1 MALNKTIQSMKF
13 KTTLLAIALSFGIL
27 PAQET
32 PQPAP
37 QSEVIALERQP
48 DGIDLFFTG
57 DPNGLYAVYVGDGG
71 DHWEYLTMGAHLDG
85 DLFHVHDE
93 GALAAKSRF
102 YRVALLNQDC
112 QQADPWLAQ
121 ELFRYVRYT
130 EFLTDAERAALM
142 AAASRYQ
149 AAINDSL
156 QAERD
161 LKQAQAELAAA
172 LKLAS
177 DARIAWIESRHQ
189 TDLALK
195 AKKDTE
201 KKLADQKK
209 KLEDQKAK
217 RDRAKKRRDQELYE
231 KGVFLKWA
239 KKFDDEGD
247 TRKADEMRANA
258 EAAQERFEEWHEEAG
273 RQEDAMQ
280 ATGSDIADTESEI
293 GDRDDDVDDK
303 KGQEKNAKENYDQKK
318 GEAKPAKDKVEK
330 ARDRVKKTKEEKA
343 KAAKSWSDAARE
355 ARKKGQKE
363 KERREREAHA
373 ASQAGQNGAPAPKP
387 VSKKPSDRAVQ
398 IAKFLQHIKE
408 HGGLDAYNDALR
420 SMFGTA
426 LSAGTVTLEGLGNAM
441 AQWASGKAATGAGV
455 GTALASGVVSFGY
468 GLIAAWV
475 QDAAGGA
482 VRGLATRS
490 IVGLVF
496 IEAPNPGDSKFSPGR
511 GKQSGTAELYLHN
524 HDGTVTVFVFRPS
537 QGLTVKNYRLK
548 KDPRK

>member
-1 MALNKTIQSMKF
+1 MKF
-13 KTTLLAIALSFGIL
+13 RTTLLAVALSFGIL
-27 PAQET
+27 PAQES
-32 PQPAP
+32 PLSPP
-37 QSEVIALERQP
+37 QSEIIALERQS
-48 DGIDLFFTG
+48 DGVDLFFTG
-57 DPNGLYAVYVGDGG
+57 DPNGLYAVYVSDDGDYW
-71 DHWEYLTMGAHLDG
+71 DYLTMGAHLEG
-85 DLFHVHDE
+85 DIFHVHDE
-93 GALAAKSRF
+93 GAQTAKSRL
-102 YRVALLNQDC
+102 YRIALLNQDC
-112 QQADPWLAQ
+112 RQVDPWLSQ

-142 AAASRYQ
+142 SAASRYQ
-149 AAINDSL
+149 AAINDNL

-172 LKLAS
+172 LMVVS
-177 DARIAWIESRHQ
+177 EARIAWIESRHQ

-195 AKKDTE
+195 AKKDAQ

-209 KLEDQKAK
+209 KLEEQKAG
-217 RDRAKKRRDQELYE
+217 RDRAEKRRDQELYE

-239 KKFDDEGD
+239 RKFDDEGD

-258 EAAQERFEEWHEEAG
+258 EAAQERFEEWHEEIG
-273 RQEDAMQ
+273 KQEDAMQ
-280 ATGSDIADTESEI
+280 ATGSDIADTEAEI
-293 GDRDDDVDDK
+293 GDRDDDLDDK
-303 KGQEKNAKENYDQKK
+303 KRQESEAKENYDKK
-318 GEAKPAKDKVEK
+318 KDEAKPAKDGVEK
-330 ARDRVKKTKEEKA
+330 AKADVKKAEEDKA
-343 KAAKSWSDAARE
+343 KAAKAWSDAARD
-355 ARKKGQKE
+355 AHRKGQKE
-363 KERREREAHA
+363 KECRDREAHA
-373 ASQAGQNGAPAPKP
+373 ASEAGQSGEPAPKP
-387 VSKKPSDRAVQ
+387 VSNKPSDRAIQ
-398 IAKFLQHIKE
+398 IAKFLQHIKDN
-408 HGGLDAYNDALR
+408 GGLDAYNEALR

-426 LSAGTVTLEGLGNAM
+426 LTAGTVTLEGLGNAM

-482 VRGLATRS
+482 VRGLATRT

-511 GKQSGTAELYLHN
+511 GRQSGAAELFLHN

-548 KDPRK
+548 KDLGK